1 MTAYLDSSVVL
12 RRVLGQHGALEEWR
26 QIRRSV
32 SSRLT
37 EVECVRT
44 LDRLRLDR
52 TGDESTL
59 TRLREAAHRILAST
73 EIVEITRTVLSRAAQ
88 PSPTSL
94 GTLDAIHMASVQMW
108 SERKRE
114 AIVVATHDVAFAT
127 AARANGFR
135 VAGV

>member
-1 MTAYLDSSVVL
+1 MTVYLDSSVVL
-12 RRVLGQHGALEEWR
+12 RRVLGQAGALAEWR
-26 QIRRSV
+26 RLRRSV

-37 EVECVRT
+37 EVECFRT

-52 TGDESTL
+52 TIDEMTL
-59 TRLREAAHRILAST
+59 ARLREATHRILDST
-73 EIVEITRTVLSRAAQ
+73 EIVEITRGVLSRAAQ

-114 AIVVATHDVAFAT
+114 AIVVATHDVALAT
-127 AARANGFR
+127 AARASGFR